1 METQTETNTKGE
13 MAIMGKEGDTKIIWD
28 QNNNDEVE
36 NAKATFDRLKGKGY
50 LAFKVIGK
58 EGDRGEQM
66 QDFDPKAE
74 RIIFAPQL
82 RGG

>member
-1 METQTETNTKGE
+1 MENQTETNTKGE

-36 NAKATFDRLKGKGY
+36 NAKATFDRLRGKGY
-50 LAFKVIGK
+50 LAFKVVGK
-58 EGDRGEQM
+58 EGDKGEQM
-66 QDFDPKAE
+66 NDFDPKVE

>member
-13 MAIMGKEGDTKIIWD
+13 MAVMGKEGDTKIIWD

-58 EGDRGEQM
+58 EGDKGEQM
-66 QDFDPKAE
+66 NDFDPKVE
-74 RIIFAPQL
+74 RIIFAPRLQ
-82 RGG
+82 GG

>member
-50 LAFKVIGK
+50 LAFKVVGK
-58 EGDRGEQM
+58 EGDKGEQM
-66 QDFDPKAE
+66 KDFDPKAE